1 MGEGERGV
9 GIREEGI
16 NWEVCNSVAVH

>member
-1 MGEGERGV
+1 MGEGERGA

-16 NWEVCNSVAVH
+16 DWEVCNSVAIH